1 MLDKEKVKNWYKWG
15 IWTKKMVGDAVAKGK
30 LTADD
35 YKEITGEDY
44 TE

>member
-15 IWTKKMVGDAVAKGK
+15 IWTKEMVANAVAKNK

-44 TE
+44 AE